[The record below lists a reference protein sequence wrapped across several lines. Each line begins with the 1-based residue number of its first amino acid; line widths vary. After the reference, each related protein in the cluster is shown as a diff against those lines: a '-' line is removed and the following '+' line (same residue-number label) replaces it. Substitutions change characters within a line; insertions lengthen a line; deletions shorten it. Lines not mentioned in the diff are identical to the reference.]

1 MSEKEILDIL
11 QNWSEEF
18 GVANFGISLVRR
30 AAFGLAKGIAH
41 LSAGLEDAAK
51 SLYNLL
57 PTLISESKI
66 GELISDF
73 WPLLVVLLT
82 LSIMATGY
90 IIMFKKDGKSNLLQN
105 FMILFLVFSVM
116 PLTAGKVADLTA
128 GASAGVFNV
137 MEGESAAAYD
147 IIENNVTDLYMLM
160 EEDRVTKSETER
172 ERVLKADANAFS
184 ANRKSISLVDISA
197 QLDYD
202 EEDFGDYQK
211 LTQRKIDIDA
221 TGKPYLK
228 KLNGG
233 VFDVSHS
240 YYYRYSVNWLALLVS
255 LIAMFVTLLL
265 TCVRLA
271 KMIWEIVLNLIFAPF
286 VAVTDLASGQRIKEL
301 LRNLLSLFA
310 IMGLISVILGAYN
323 LGMKM
328 LSYLLQNN
336 TINSFLYL
344 ILLIG
349 LASITIEGPSI
360 LQRIYGIDAGGRGP
374 LGMLQS
380 VYYGARLGKDVGKA
394 AAKTAM
400 LGGRL
405 AKFGTKQG
413 AKAVQN
419 GKDKAKSHLKS
430 ASPSPAENDAKNVS
444 AKAEEKANGNDK
456 TEVNLSAKNQRSHL
470 GGNKVSA
477 DKTNLSQNRKEENRN
492 QGKTEVHA
500 PSTLQKEKRAGKD
513 SLAASAAKNSGRE
526 KSLGLNAS
534 NKIGMKKPA
543 SSELSQKSR
552 ANITAK
558 SPKLSC
564 SRMTGMTA
572 NTKTLQGNLRSKSLH
587 PKAEAKTNYQTT
599 DNRNIKSL
607 REKNGIETNPAGGKQ
622 NAAQAKK
629 LGQRKGL
636 K

>member
-30 AAFGLAKGIAH
+30 AAFALAKGIAH
-41 LSAGLEDAAK
+41 LIAGLEDAAK

-57 PTLISESKI
+57 PTLIAESKI

-73 WPLLVVLLT
+73 KPLLVVLLT

-116 PLTAGKVADLTA
+116 PLTAGKVADLTM

-160 EEDRVTKSETER
+160 EEERITKSETER
-172 ERVLKADANAFS
+172 ARVLKADTNAFS
-184 ANRKSISLVDISA
+184 ANRKSISLVKISA

-211 LTQRKIDIDA
+211 LTQREIDIDA
-221 TGKPYLK
+221 MGKPYLK

-233 VFDVSHS
+233 VFDVTHS
-240 YYYRYSVNWLALLVS
+240 YYYRYSINWLALLVS
-255 LIAMFVTLLL
+255 LLAMFVTLLL

-271 KMIWEIVLNLIFAPF
+271 KMIWEIILNLIFAPF

-323 LGMKM
+323 LCMKL
-328 LSYLLQNN
+328 LSYLFQ
-336 TINSFLYL
+336 TDAINSFLYL
-344 ILLIG
+344 LLLIG

-380 VYYGARLGKDVGKA
+380 VYYGVRLGKDVGRA
-394 AAKTAM
+394 SAKTAA
-400 LGGRL
+400 LGASL
-405 AKFGTKQG
+405 AKSSMKQG

-430 ASPSPAENDAKNVS
+430 ASPVENDAKNMG
-444 AKAEEKANGNDK
+444 AKAEEKANGNEK

-477 DKTNLSQNRKEENRN
+477 DKTNLSQNHKEESRN
-492 QGKTEVHA
+492 QAKTEVRA
-500 PSTLQKEKRAGKD
+500 PRANAGKD

-534 NKIGMKKPA
+534 NKIGMKKPGV
-543 SSELSQKSR
+543 SDLSQKSR

-558 SPKLSC
+558 SPKLSGG
-564 SRMTGMTA
+564 RMTA

-587 PKAEAKTNYQTT
+587 PKAEPKTTYQTT
-599 DNRNIKSL
+599 DNRIIKSL
-607 REKNGIETNPAGGKQ
+607 REKNGIETNPAAGKQ
-622 NAAQAKK
+622 SAAQAKK
-629 LGQRKGL
+629 FGQRKGL